1 MLPLVI
7 ATLVN
12 DPAWWKWSENSL
24 ADVSKSVGGEFLQ
37 SWVFFSGVCSYAGM
51 FTTEL
56 FVDSFQLFG
65 MANHGLAPR
74 LFAARSSKFDTPH
87 TAICASVV
95 IMLFLVSFEFED
107 ILLATNAITAMA
119 NALILVTMYKLRKKY
134 PDLHRPFK
142 VPVPDAFLPL
152 FSLGTMSV
160 TAYMVGSSLG
170 TFISALVIVIVLVT
184 GVLLY
189 CIQMRWGLAMD
200 FTSKTTTTT
209 HIIEL

>member
-1 MLPLVI
+1 MIPLVI
-7 ATLVN
+7 GALVN
-12 DPAWWKWSENSL
+12 EPVWWEWKENSL
-24 ADVSKSVGGEFLQ
+24 AEVSKSVGGEFLQ
-37 SWVFFSGVCSYAGM
+37 SWVFFSALCSNAGM

-56 FVDSFQLFG
+56 FVDSFQLLG
-65 MANHGLAPR
+65 MAKHGLAPR
-74 LFAARSSKFDTPH
+74 FFAARSSKFDTPH